1 MVSPSTDLLSFET
14 AVSGLRPLEFVALEI
29 GSGGVDWRLGLL
41 LVLSGIGSLIVFA
54 LAVSAFRRRRSLPY
68 LLITAA
74 LGALVLRPIVGTGT
88 ALGYVSMTAHHTIE
102 HGLDVLIAGLL
113 IAAVLSVGSLES
125 EPANDVDDELRGRVR

>member
-1 MVSPSTDLLSFET
+1 MISVVFDASPYSPTNSGTGLLELI
-14 AVSGLRPLEFVALEI
+14 VLEI
-29 GSGGVDWRLGLL
+29 GSGRVDWHLGLM

-125 EPANDVDDELRGRVR
+125 ELANDADDEFRGGVR